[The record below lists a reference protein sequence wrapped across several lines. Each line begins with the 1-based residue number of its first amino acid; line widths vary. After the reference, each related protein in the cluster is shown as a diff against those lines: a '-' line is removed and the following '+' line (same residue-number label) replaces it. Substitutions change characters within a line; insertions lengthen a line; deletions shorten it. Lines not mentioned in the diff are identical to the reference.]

1 VEPKV
6 LSNYINYFIYYIFIQ
21 IGIICYLI
29 LLENILR
36 FRRKYFLISM
46 FFIFTLTKIITQRN
60 HLLNYL
66 ILIEVYI
73 VMIYFFL
80 SYNYILFSSS
90 VVTTFFFIVIMV
102 CGASLGISLLVIITR
117 SMNKEIEIV
126 HRIFRLN

>member
-1 VEPKV
+1 
-6 LSNYINYFIYYIFIQ
+6 
-21 IGIICYLI
+21 
-29 LLENILR
+29 
-36 FRRKYFLISM
+36 M